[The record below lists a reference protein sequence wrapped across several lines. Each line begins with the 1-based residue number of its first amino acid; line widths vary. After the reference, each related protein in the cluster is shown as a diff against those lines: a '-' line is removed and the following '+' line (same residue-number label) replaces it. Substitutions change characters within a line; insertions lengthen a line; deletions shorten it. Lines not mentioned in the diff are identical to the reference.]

1 MKKSLLFPSLCALIL
16 LAGCGSPSAPPAASE
31 PAAPPTPP
39 AVSEPA
45 PAPAPEV
52 ISYTVTTLT
61 EENSLHAEDG
71 TLLLTTRYQLPSL
84 SAHREDGSA
93 IEEAKTEAEE
103 AALAT
108 AATFNEKFTNWSNE
122 EDFGGGNIADIA
134 KESYDWCIQEG
145 LDWFEGYALDLNCS
159 TYQTDRMIS
168 VVGLY
173 YSYTGGAHPNSVY
186 LAWNFDLE
194 NGAFFT
200 PETLG
205 DSPEFQLVVTEE
217 LIRQCKEQ
225 IKVAEQEGWGSD
237 IFWPDYETILADWQ
251 SYAVSFDGE
260 NMIVSFS
267 PYELAAYAAGP
278 QIFSIPYSFLE
289 PYLSLQGMEL
299 LGLAEK
305 PGA

>member
-1 MKKSLLFPSLCALIL
+1 MKKTLLFPSLCALIL
-16 LAGCGSPSAPPAASE
+16 LAGCGAPSAPPAVSE
-31 PAAPPTPP
+31 PTPPPP

-45 PAPAPEV
+45 PPPAPEV
-52 ISYTVTTLT
+52 ITYTVTTLT
-61 EENSLHAEDG
+61 EEDSLHAEDG
-71 TLLLTTRYQLPSL
+71 THLLTTRYQLPSL
-84 SAHREDGSA
+84 SAHREDGSV
-93 IEEAKTEAEE
+93 IEEANTEAEE
-103 AALAT
+103 AALA
-108 AATFNEKFTNWSNE
+108 AVETFNEKFTNWSNE
-122 EDFGGGNIADIA
+122 DDFGGGDIADIA
-134 KESYDWCIQEG
+134 KESYDWCVQEG
-145 LDWFEGYALDLNCS
+145 LDWYAGYSLDLSCS
-159 TYQTDRMIS
+159 TYRTERMIS

-173 YSYTGGAHPNSVY
+173 YSYTGGAHPNTVN

-194 NGAFFT
+194 NGTFFT

-205 DSPEFQLVVTEE
+205 DSPEFQLAVTEE

-225 IKVAEQEGWGSD
+225 IEVAEQEGWGPD

-267 PYELAAYAAGP
+267 PYELAACAAGP

-299 LGLAEK
+299 LGPVVR

>member
-1 MKKSLLFPSLCALIL
+1 MKKAHLFALLCTLIL
-16 LAGCGSPSAPPAASE
+16 LAGCGASAPPASSE
-31 PAAPPTPP
+31 VPPSPP
-39 AVSEPA
+39 ADPELLP
-45 PAPAPEV
+45 PPPEV

-61 EENSLHAEDG
+61 QEDSLRAEDG

-84 SAHREDGSA
+84 SAHREDGSV
-93 IEEAKTEAEE
+93 IEEAETEAEE
-103 AALAT
+103 AALAAT
-108 AATFNEKFTNWSNE
+108 ETFNETFTNWSNE
-122 EDFGGGNIADIA
+122 DDFGGGNIADIA
-134 KESYDWCIQEG
+134 KEDYAWRSQE
-145 LDWFEGYALDLNCS
+145 DIEWSMNYTLDLSCS
-159 TYQTDRMIS
+159 TYQTERMIS
-168 VVGLY
+168 VFGLY
-173 YSYTGGAHPNSVY
+173 YYYTGGAHPNSVY

-194 NGAFFT
+194 NGEFFS

-205 DSPEFQLVVTEE
+205 DSPEFQIAVTEE
-217 LIRQCKEQ
+217 LIRQCKEKS
-225 IKVAEQEGWGSD
+225 KVAEQEGWGPD

-278 QIFSIPYSFLE
+278 QIFSIPYTFLE

-299 LGLAEK
+299 LGLVDQ